1 MKIRLRLWS
10 FWKPAAE
17 PAISL
22 ATLPPS
28 EPEEA
33 HAEPPALPAA
43 PPPLEAIAV
52 EVVPAD
58 ATPKEVKSAEAGP
71 PNAVPLSAPPMLP
84 PPDLSLEAT
93 ARLPVP
99 PVADKGTVRSRP
111 PSLDGAAED
120 PLSKD
125 AEPCIIGKFMIEAYG
140 ASDPGCVRG
149 NNEDYYLVAP
159 SIGLYVVADGMGGAQ
174 AGEHASKLAAETLWE
189 IVYQDKG
196 AMDIAGLEA
205 AFEEANRRVM
215 QAAATDPAL
224 EGMGTT
230 LVAAIERPDALIIAS
245 VGDSRLY
252 LFDKGELRAVTEDQT
267 WVNEVGR
274 RLGLKEEALKT
285 HPMRHV
291 LTMAVGVSQQLRV
304 NKYSLEKVPETQMLL
319 CSDGLHGVVSEDIIR
334 QVLSSSDSSETKCQS
349 LIDAARANGGPD
361 NITVVLLK
369 TVETPSKAA

>member
-1 MKIRLRLWS
+1 MKIRLRLWN
-10 FWKPAAE
+10 FWKPAPEDVMSAAAIPPPE
-17 PAISL
+17 PDDDPPPL
-22 ATLPPS
+22 AHSASPVS
-28 EPEEA
+28 
-33 HAEPPALPAA
+33 AA
-43 PPPLEAIAV
+43 PPP
-52 EVVPAD
+52 
-58 ATPKEVKSAEAGP
+58 SAPPPMPPAGP
-71 PNAVPLSAPPMLP
+71 PPIEFAAPLMMPELAPVPLAAASLAPEPVGERPLP
-84 PPDLSLEAT
+84 
-93 ARLPVP
+93 
-99 PVADKGTVRSRP
+99 DKGTVRGKP
-111 PSLDGAAED
+111 PSFGAETPDSGAPEQ
-120 PLSKD
+120 
-125 AEPCIIGKFMIEAYG
+125 CIIGKFMIEAYG

-230 LVAAIERPDALIIAS
+230 LLAAIERPENLIIVS

-252 LFDKGELRAVTEDQT
+252 LYDKGDFRAVTEDQT

-304 NKYSLEKVPETQMLL
+304 NKYMLPKVPDAQLLL
-319 CSDGLHGVVSEDIIR
+319 CSDGLHGVVAEDVIKS
-334 QVLSSSDSSETKCQS
+334 VLASDDAPDVKCQN

-361 NITVVLLK
+361 NITVVLLR
-369 TVETPSKAA
+369 TVEAHKAA